1 MSKIG
6 LFYGPQGGNVE
17 TVAKILVAK
26 IGENNIELVS
36 VKGANKEKIESYDKI
51 IFGIS
56 SLGKDAWENDVKTDW
71 DEFLPIAEEAN
82 YSNKIVAAFGLGNA
96 VTYPSHFVES
106 LGHLGSSLTEIGV
119 ELVGE
124 MPNEGFDYQESSAIK
139 ANGNFYGLVLDHDNE
154 ADKSEARIE
163 KWILTLKEAF
173 GF

>member
-17 TVAKILVAK
+17 AVANIIAAK
-26 IGENNIELVS
+26 IGESNIELIS

-56 SLGKDAWENDVKTDW
+56 SLGKDAWDNDVKTDW
-71 DEFLPIAEEAN
+71 DEFLPMVEEAD
-82 YSNKIVAAFGLGNA
+82 YSNKIIAAFGLGNA

-106 LGHLGSSLTEIGV
+106 LGHLGASLKERGV

-139 ANGNFYGLVLDHDNE
+139 TNGNFYGLVLDHDNE
-154 ADKSEARIE
+154 ADKSEERIE
-163 KWILTLKEAF
+163 KWIPLLKEAF
-173 GF
+173 KF